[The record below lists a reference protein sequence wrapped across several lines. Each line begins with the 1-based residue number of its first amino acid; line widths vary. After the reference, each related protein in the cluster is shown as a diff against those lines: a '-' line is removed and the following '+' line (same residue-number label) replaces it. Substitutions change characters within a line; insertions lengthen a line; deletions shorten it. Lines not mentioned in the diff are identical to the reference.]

1 MLNVNEK
8 LQFKAL
14 YRQFLFRMVDLEL
27 LSSSA
32 QGDISKLLG
41 QIAGMLIFFSTML
54 SLGGMLFDG
63 RGMTRLEFLT
73 TLWSIQHFLIST
85 TMLVVGMFAIL
96 SWDTTFPDRRD
107 VLILAPLPVRPRTL
121 FFAKVAA
128 LGAALGTGVASLNGL
143 AGLVWPALHFVPPDG
158 NVLRTLLAY
167 WVSVSA
173 AGIFVMCCVLSV
185 QGLAA
190 ELLPRRHFLRVSA
203 ILQLGALCLFLAGYF
218 LEPSLE
224 SPPLLLDP
232 ANQHRVLQV
241 PTYWFWGLFQT
252 LNGPLNLPGVPAAPR
267 ELWSGLAARAL
278 LALAISVTGSA
289 TAFVLA
295 YFRTIRRIV
304 EEPDIVPGSRAS
316 APFGSRWL
324 PRFGSSPMTA
334 VVQFSIRTLLRSR
347 QHRLLLVFF
356 LGIGLSFLVL
366 LAHSRPPGDQLGPE
380 ELYQAALIVSSLVMM
395 CCMVVG
401 MRVVF
406 SRPLEIRA
414 NWIFRIAGLS
424 AAADCQAACRRS
436 LFVLAVLPAWAIS
449 AAALLPDF
457 PWRMFATHLVA
468 LALLASIAVE
478 ATIYNFRKIPFT
490 CTYLPGKSRAN
501 FLILAGYGFLT
512 VIFQAAQFEM
522 TLLPSAVKSA
532 ELIMALAAA
541 AALAYRYSRE
551 QAKLDPEG
559 VQFEDKAPDVILRL
573 GLNRDG
579 APV

>member
-1 MLNVNEK
+1 MHR
-8 LQFKAL
+8 LQFKVL

-27 LSSSA
+27 LSASA
-32 QGDISKLLG
+32 HGDMSALLG
-41 QIAGMLIFFSTML
+41 QIAALMVFFSAIL
-54 SLGGMLFDG
+54 GLGGMLFG
-63 RGMTRLEFLT
+63 GQGLPRLVFAT
-73 TLWSIQHFLIST
+73 TLLSMQHFLIAT
-85 TMLVVGMFAIL
+85 TMLAVGLLTVL

-107 VLILAPLPVRPRTL
+107 VLVLSPLPVRPRTL

-128 LGAALGTGVASLNGL
+128 LAAALGAAVASLNSL

-158 NVLRTLLAY
+158 NVLRTMLAY
-167 WVSVSA
+167 WISVSA
-173 AGIFVMCCVLSV
+173 AGAFVLCSVLTV
-185 QGLAA
+185 QGLAGQ
-190 ELLPRRHFLRVSA
+190 LLPRRRFLRLSA

-224 SPPLLLDP
+224 SPAALLDP
-232 ANQHRVLQV
+232 TNQHRALQL
-241 PTYWFWGLFQT
+241 PTYWFWGLFQK
-252 LNGPLNLPGVPAAPR
+252 LNGPLNLPGIPPVPAQV
-267 ELWSGLAARAL
+267 WNGLAARAA
-278 LALAISVTGSA
+278 LALAISAAGSA

-304 EEPDIVPGSRAS
+304 EEPDIVPGSRAH
-316 APFGSRWL
+316 APFGSLWL

-366 LAHSRPPGDQLGPE
+366 LEHSRPPGGQRGPE
-380 ELYQAALIVSSLVMM
+380 ELYRAALIVSSLVVM
-395 CCMVVG
+395 CCLVVG

-414 NWIFRIAGLS
+414 NWVFRIAGLS

-436 LFVLAVLPAWAIS
+436 LFVLAAMPAWAIS
-449 AAALLPDF
+449 AAALLPDL
-457 PWRMFATHLVA
+457 PWRMAATHLTA
-468 LALLASIAVE
+468 LALLAQIAVE

-501 FLILAGYGFLT
+501 FLMLSGYGFLT
-512 VIFQAAQFEM
+512 VIFQGAQYEM
-522 TLLPSAVKSA
+522 TLLPSAVKST
-532 ELIMALAAA
+532 ELIAGLAIA
-541 AALAYRYSRE
+541 AALAYHYSRK
-551 QAKLDPEG
+551 QAQLDPEG
-559 VQFEDKAPDVILRL
+559 VMFEDKAPDVILRL

-579 APV
+579 SPL